1 MPGVLNWVRRMAEVP
16 MGRGVIARRF
26 AAVVALVVAACSSGS
41 TRSTSGPPIGWAPG
55 VAEAAN
61 GPAGPVDV
69 ATVCGSS
76 TDQFLAELLH
86 HPATDLK
93 VMEEWGDIAGGRQLL
108 VSGTVATVFQGPG
121 DLPMDHPL
129 GDDLSMDVDLDAA
142 FKPYSLQLGAAPSDT
157 KPGQL
162 HVEISSGLI
171 PHLPSTSAPAA
182 ETWRQLS
189 DVSLQGFQPG
199 FDHPAVGDR
208 VLVEGRYIVD
218 CGHPDY
224 HTELHPISFLAWSH
238 QEGTTSVVHVYGN
251 VYWDTELFN
260 PDLSVGGK
268 VNDQARDTDPNTK
281 PLPKYLI
288 DEVGRLIAGTTSRLR
303 TFELLGVMPPAATS
317 WQICA
322 PAGTSGSHLLVQYD
336 VRTRPGVTFT
346 AAADPG
352 TGCAA
357 IQTSVA
363 NFSAPDVPLRTCVMP
378 WDYLNSIAGKALST
392 TVDTRAIIK
401 ANVPAND
408 AALVDQDPLT
418 ACADPLSGPPVA
430 DQPAGQSVHTDASQ
444 PFPIYGIITI
454 QRR

>member
-1 MPGVLNWVRRMAEVP
+1 M
-16 MGRGVIARRF
+16 
-26 AAVVALVVAACSSGS
+26 
-41 TRSTSGPPIGWAPG
+41 
-55 VAEAAN
+55 
-61 GPAGPVDV
+61 
-69 ATVCGSS
+69 
-76 TDQFLAELLH
+76 
-86 HPATDLK
+86 
-93 VMEEWGDIAGGRQLL
+93 

-171 PHLPSTSAPAA
+171 PHLPATSAPAA
-182 ETWRQLS
+182 EQTWRQLS

-251 VYWDTELFN
+251 AYWDTELFN

-303 TFELLGVMPPAATS
+303 TFELLGVMPPSSHQLADLRPGGH
-317 WQICA
+317 QRFA
-322 PAGTSGSHLLVQYD
+322 PAGPIRRPDQAGGDVHRRSGHGNRVRRHPDFGRQLL
-336 VRTRPGVTFT
+336 G
-346 AAADPG
+346 
-352 TGCAA
+352 
-357 IQTSVA
+357 
-363 NFSAPDVPLRTCVMP
+363 
-378 WDYLNSIAGKALST
+378 AG
-392 TVDTRAIIK
+392 R
-401 ANVPAND
+401 
-408 AALVDQDPLT
+408 
-418 ACADPLSGPPVA
+418 PVA
-430 DQPAGQSVHTDASQ
+430 DLRHAVGLPQLDC
-444 PFPIYGIITI
+444 
-454 QRR
+454 R